1 MTESLGEQLRLAREA
16 RGITLREISD
26 ETRIATRY
34 LEAIEQ
40 NNYKGLPG
48 GIFNK
53 SFVKAY
59 AKHIGFDEKE
69 ALNAYA
75 RTAREMGT
83 DPDEVSLTPHTP
95 AEQFSNSRSPIVT
108 LLLTLLILGILSLS
122 AYGLLH
128 WYQNRGAS
136 TQQAGAPAKPPATA
150 APATDPGG
158 GEAPVGSTAPDGS
171 LNVEIKTSA
180 PVWMRTKVDEDDPT
194 AVTVNPGDVQTFNP
208 KQTLKIEFAKVNA
221 PSVTV
226 AIGGKP
232 VRVEPDMS
240 GKGNAI
246 ILIDKNSPPPPL

>member
-1 MTESLGEQLRLAREA
+1 MTESLGEQLRVAREE

-40 NNYKGLPG
+40 NNYKALPG

-59 AKHIGFDEKE
+59 AKHVGIDEKE

-95 AEQFSNSRSPIVT
+95 AEQFTNSRSPIVT
-108 LLLTLLILGILSLS
+108 LLLTVLILGILSLS
-122 AYGLLH
+122 AYGVLH
-128 WYQNRGAS
+128 WYQNYTANKE
-136 TQQAGAPAKPPATA
+136 QAGPMKKAPGTA
-150 APATDPGG
+150 APATDQPTP
-158 GEAPVGSTAPDGS
+158 ESTQVAVSPDGS
-171 LNVEIKTSA
+171 LNVEIKTTE
-180 PVWMRTKVDEDDPT
+180 PVWLKAKVDDDDPASMVLDT
-194 AVTVNPGDVQTFNP
+194 GTPKSFHP
-208 KQTLKIEFAKVNA
+208 KQILKIEFAKVKA
-221 PSVTV
+221 PAVTV
-226 AIGGKP
+226 AIDGKP

-240 GKGNAI
+240 GKGNAV

>member
-1 MTESLGEQLRLAREA
+1 MTESLGEQLRVAREA

-40 NNYKGLPG
+40 NNYKSLPG

-59 AKHIGFDEKE
+59 AKQIGFDEKE
-69 ALNAYA
+69 ALDAYA

-83 DPDEVSLTPHTP
+83 DPDEVSLTPHSP
-95 AEQFSNSRSPIVT
+95 MEQFSNSRSPIVT
-108 LLLTLLILGILSLS
+108 LLLTVLILGILSLS

-128 WYQNRGAS
+128 WYQNRGVSKQEA
-136 TQQAGAPAKPPATA
+136 AAPRKAPATA
-150 APATDPGG
+150 APAVDQAPAETPGSSP
-158 GEAPVGSTAPDGS
+158 APNGA
-171 LNVEIKTSA
+171 LNVEGKTWA
-180 PVWMRTKVDEDDPT
+180 PVWIRTKVDEDDPT
-194 AVTVNPGDVQTFNP
+194 AVAVNPGEAQAFFP

-226 AIGGKP
+226 AIDGKP